1 MASSDATTD
10 NDGVSLRLLS
20 SKKDNNVFDF
30 DDDDPRDAY
39 ALHEL
44 LGTGSFGAVYK
55 AAFSSARREGDRE
68 EEEEEEEED
77 HHQHQQRLEERKI
90 VAT

>member
-20 SKKDNNVFDF
+20 SKKDNVDF
-30 DDDDPRDAY
+30 DDDPRDAY

-55 AAFSSARREGDRE
+55 AAFSSTRREGDRE
-68 EEEEEEEED
+68 EEEEEEEEEED
-77 HHQHQQRLEERKI
+77 HHQKEEEKKKKKGFI
-90 VAT
+90 